1 MKILSALPALLLAP
15 ALVLAMPPA
24 APDPAKGNPHATPPS
39 PWADLAE
46 YAISLKVPPK
56 GATGQWKIR
65 TFDDPSDVS
74 IELDTPA
81 AKGRTQGTLLLVGGQ
96 AIAFKGFAPEAGF
109 EIDPLDT
116 AIVNLKLVT
125 NLLTRIA
132 PEGPDAVKA
141 VTPVKLGDGKQALV
155 AYTRSINMQFNAPW
169 SVTGQV
175 KRVDAKTV
183 GYDLTIEAPGAKA
196 GERLKWQ
203 LKGTAGG
210 ATRGKSLDDAMSLAG
225 WSAYRLAPPSS
236 KTGHTTLS
244 FGTQKLAGPYATM
257 KDLRAALAKP

>member
-1 MKILSALPALLLAP
+1 MKILAALPALLIAP
-15 ALVLAMPPA
+15 ALALAMPPK
-24 APDPAKGNPHATPPS
+24 APDPSQGNPHATPPS

-46 YAISLKVPPK
+46 YSIALTVPPK
-56 GATGQWKIR
+56 GETGNWKIR
-65 TFDDPSDVS
+65 TFDDPADVS

-81 AKGRTQGTLLLVGGQ
+81 ARGRTKGTLLLVGGQ
-96 AIAFKGFAPEAGF
+96 AIAIKGFAPEAGF

-125 NLLTRIA
+125 NLLTRA
-132 PEGPDAVKA
+132 EPAGPEAVKA
-141 VTPVKLGDGKQALV
+141 ARAVNMRDDKQALV
-155 AYTRSINMQFNAPW
+155 AFTRSLNLQFNAPW

-183 GYDLTIEAPGAKA
+183 SYDLVIEAPGAKA
-196 GERLKWQ
+196 GERAKWR

-210 ATRGKSLDDAMSLAG
+210 ASRAKALDDAMSLGG
-225 WSAYRLAPPSS
+225 WTAWRLAAPTP
-236 KTGHTTLS
+236 KTGHTTLT
-244 FGTQKLAGPYATM
+244 FGAQKLPGPFATM